1 MFGYRETLQDIE
13 KKRAF
18 VSVLCKLFFK
28 GHKKTLFEPLQIR
41 DEFQPSLNYLQQ
53 NCLKCI
59 CLTHCDCK
67 NQQIQAIDR
76 KLLVCYHY
84 SWVNLC
90 ENKLPWPYQVTQP
103 LIGRS
108 GGL

>member
-1 MFGYRETLQDIE
+1 MCGYRETLQDIE

-53 NCLKCI
+53 NCLIELVKGTKGTSRIHKVPPEMLWKLQFNC
-59 CLTHCDCK
+59 H
-67 NQQIQAIDR
+67 NFSAI
-76 KLLVCYHY
+76 
-84 SWVNLC
+84 
-90 ENKLPWPYQVTQP
+90 
-103 LIGRS
+103 
-108 GGL
+108 